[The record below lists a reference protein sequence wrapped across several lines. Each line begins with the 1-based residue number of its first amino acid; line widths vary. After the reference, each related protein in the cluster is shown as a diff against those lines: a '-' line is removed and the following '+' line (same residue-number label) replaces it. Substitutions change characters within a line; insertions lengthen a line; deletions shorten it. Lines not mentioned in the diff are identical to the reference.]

1 MEFLRRINNLVWG
14 VPTLSLIIGVGVLL
28 MVITR
33 CAQIRLL
40 PRALKAFLNPKSTN
54 SNHEGGESPFRA
66 LCTALAATVGTGNLA
81 GVAGAIA
88 IGGPGA
94 VFWIWVGGIF
104 GMVTKFAEAVLSVH
118 YRKIGKNGEYL
129 GGPMYVITGGLPKK
143 YHFLAYMYAFFGTV
157 AAFGV
162 GNATQINTVIGGVG
176 SVMNYLGKELA
187 IGTNI
192 ILGILMGLL
201 VAVLFLGGAR
211 RIGSATE
218 TIVPFASVLYVILGF
233 GVFLFRCN
241 QIPQAFCLILKGAF
255 DPMAATGGI
264 VGSSMITL
272 KIGVSR
278 GVYTNEAGMGTAGIA
293 HASANVRHP
302 VDQGLM
308 GIVEVFI
315 DTIVICTITAIVI
328 LCSGIPIGYGR
339 DTGILL
345 TTEAF
350 SSVYGGW
357 ITILLT
363 ATLCCFAFAT
373 VLGWGLYGARC
384 AQFLFGEKV
393 WGIFAVIQAITV
405 LIGAVVETET
415 VWLIADIVNGL
426 MAIPNL
432 IAVFV
437 LIPKVRELVLEY
449 DNIKE

>member
-28 MVITR
+28 TVITR

-40 PRALKAFLNPKSTN
+40 PRALKAFLSPKSTN

-118 YRKIGKNGEYL
+118 FRKAGENGEYL

-162 GNATQINTVIGGVG
+162 GNATQINTVIGGVD
-176 SVMNYLGKELA
+176 SVLNYLGKELS

-264 VGSSMITL
+264 VGSAMITL

-328 LCSGIPIGYGR
+328 LCSGIPIGYGK